1 MSQIDLSSLSGPELR
16 GLLDSARQR
25 GQAAQSYEILK
36 EMAERRE
43 RREARV
49 AGRPAARTIR
59 LDLGDPLERE
69 DPLELVPSSAAP
81 AAAAPEPAGDFDLDL
96 TFTREQRAPRAKPRR
111 PREPRWDD
119 PPEPPPKKPRK
130 PRWPLAVFVGG
141 VVVGGALGVGF
152 AREQLMEASV
162 PKVAVF
168 PAAPLLR
175 PDQVPAAAVPPVEP
189 AAPVTMA
196 QAAPPPADAVA
207 PELAPAE
214 PLPAAEAAPAAATE
228 VAAAEPPPEPPVEQT
243 APAPEPAKVDS
254 ARACHGA
261 TPADRAICEDPG
273 LQRLQ
278 KALQQAYADALAAHQ
293 DRTTL
298 RERQLAWRDARNDV
312 ADPARLARMY
322 EARIRKLN
330 AATAEARRERE

>member
-49 AGRPAARTIR
+49 AGRPAARTIS
-59 LDLGDPLERE
+59 LDLGDPLERD
-69 DPLELVPSSAAP
+69 DPLELGAPPAA
-81 AAAAPEPAGDFDLDL
+81 ASAAAPEPDGDFDLDL

-111 PREPRWDD
+111 AREPRWDD

-141 VVVGGALGVGF
+141 VAVGGALGVGF

-175 PDQVPAAAVPPVEP
+175 PDQVPAPAVPPVEP

-196 QAAPPPADAVA
+196 QAEPPPADAVA

-214 PLPAAEAAPAAATE
+214 PPPAAEAAPAAATE
-228 VAAAEPPPEPPVEQT
+228 VAAAEPPPEAPVEET
-243 APAPEPAKVDS
+243 APAPEP

-261 TPADRAICEDPG
+261 TPADRAICGDPG

-293 DRTTL
+293 DRATL
-298 RERQLAWRDARNDV
+298 RERQLAWRDARNEV
-312 ADPARLARMY
+312 ADPERLARMY

-330 AATAEARRERE
+330 AAAAEARRER